1 MGLQV
6 VVVRGR
12 KKSDMTE
19 QLNWTDS
26 YFRTAG
32 GASPVPQQKRILLP
46 MQEMQVQSLGR

>member
-19 QLNWTDS
+19 QLNWTELA
-26 YFRTAG
+26 FFLG
-32 GASPVPQQKRILLP
+32 GKLKPVL
-46 MQEMQVQSLGR
+46 E